1 MKKTIKIFLLVILT
15 SSYLFAQEFSA
26 SVDKSTLGQNE
37 RFQIYFT
44 FQNGDL
50 NKLSSFTPPTF
61 KGINLISGP
70 NESRNMQIINGQVS
84 GSLTYSFIAVAP
96 NIGKS
101 EIGSAS
107 VIYNGSKLRTEPMSI
122 TVVKGVSTNKQV
134 DSKLG
139 ISKEELNN
147 NVFIRA
153 IP

>member
-26 SVDKSTLGQNE
+26 SVDKTTLGQNE

-50 NKLSSFTPPTF
+50 NKLSSFTPPSF
-61 KGINLISGP
+61 KGIKLISGP

-96 NIGKS
+96 NIGKA

-107 VIYNGSKLRTEPMSI
+107 VTYNGSKLRTEPMYY
-122 TVVKGVSTNKQV
+122 KCCKRCLY
-134 DSKLG
+134 K
-139 ISKEELNN
+139 
-147 NVFIRA
+147 
-153 IP
+153 

>member
-1 MKKTIKIFLLVILT
+1 MIT
-15 SSYLFAQEFSA
+15 SGYLFAQEFSA

-50 NKLSSFTPPTF
+50 NRLTSFTPPTF

-96 NIGKS
+96 NIGKA

-107 VIYNGSKLRTEPMSI
+107 VNYNGSKLKTDPI
-122 TVVKGVSTNKQV
+122 TINVVKGVSTNKQV

-139 ISKEELNN
+139 ISKERKNYQ
-147 NVFIRA
+147 FI
-153 IP
+153 